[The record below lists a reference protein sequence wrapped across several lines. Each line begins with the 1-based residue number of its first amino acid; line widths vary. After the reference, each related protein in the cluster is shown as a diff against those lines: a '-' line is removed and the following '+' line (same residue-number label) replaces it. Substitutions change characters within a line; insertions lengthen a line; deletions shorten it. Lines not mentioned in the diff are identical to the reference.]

1 MKTNQLQ
8 HTRVVL
14 KDGTTYLAAWSQ
26 TFDTSPALGEIIS
39 FPAHVGNLEHLE
51 SFRSRG
57 RVSKV
62 EASSGRAGGTI
73 ELQAEARSGFRR
85 GLVLNSGFI
94 PNSLRMDAERRVR
107 YVLSDTRVIWEES
120 MEPIAVLRISDSGN
134 LPVGTLQDAQ
144 GSRSEVPS
152 EQQLRSARI
161 TLEAQLR
168 QMLTRSREVLAH
180 F

>member
-8 HTRVVL
+8 QTRVIL
-14 KDGTTYLAAWSQ
+14 KDGATYLAAWSQ
-26 TFDTSPALGEIIS
+26 NFEAPPAIGDTIS
-39 FPAHVGNLEHLE
+39 FPPHVGNLEHLE

-57 RVSKV
+57 KVNKV
-62 EASSGRAGGTI
+62 ETGSDLKSFMV
-73 ELQAEARSGFRR
+73 ELEAEPRSGFRR
-85 GLVLNSGFI
+85 GVVLNSGFV

-107 YVLSDTRVIWEES
+107 YALPDTRVIWEES
-120 MEPIAVLRISDSGN
+120 MEPVAVLRISDSGN
-134 LPVGTLQDAQ
+134 LPAGTLKDAQ
-144 GSRSEVPS
+144 RSRSEAPL
-152 EQQLRSARI
+152 ERQIRSVKT